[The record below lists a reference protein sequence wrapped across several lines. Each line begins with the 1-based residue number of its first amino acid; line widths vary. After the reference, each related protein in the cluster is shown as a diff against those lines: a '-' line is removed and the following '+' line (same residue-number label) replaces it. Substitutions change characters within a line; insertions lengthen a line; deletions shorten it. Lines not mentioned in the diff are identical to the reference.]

1 MYTLNVDSQ
10 LITRFGASEY
20 LCGLSVNNVY
30 RLVPATANKL
40 VDADQMRQSLQR
52 VIDGFESLD
61 ESMTNSVA
69 QCFLRQQKRQFTL
82 LWSVASLTE
91 FFDFQELGQW
101 WTLFAERSI
110 DFALRAAWRFPEIKR
125 LCKSTSDD
133 LTETVPGLFVLGLGK
148 LGGNDLN
155 FSSDVDLVAFYDA
168 DLVPVSPVHGKTDI
182 CTRVLKQLTQLLSEV
197 TEQGFVWR
205 VDWRLRPEASV
216 NPLAMPISAG
226 LQFYY
231 FRSLS
236 WHRLAMMK
244 ARVVAGDEQVGGQF
258 LSDLDSFIWRINLDY
273 HALDEIGDLKQ
284 KINLEHP
291 ALRLARDQNHEITR
305 DCADFNIKLGR
316 GGIREIEFIVNAMQ
330 LVWGGRRI
338 ALRIPNTL
346 EALNQL
352 SREKLLDVVVAQQL
366 ETAYCLFRQVENAVQ
381 MLDNQ
386 QKYQLPCAE
395 VRQQALLQL
404 LNRNSWQQL
413 TEALYQQRMIVA
425 NEFDACFAEN
435 EKQQSRP
442 SVSSSLLEEDLQP
455 AATEI
460 INGWLNGFQ
469 IYGVANSETDQL
481 KALFD
486 YLTDELLASGLPAS
500 EAIIRIDGFFR
511 SMPTGVQ
518 YFRLLQAHPVL
529 LKSII
534 RPLLIS
540 PPMATL
546 LEQSPHIVD
555 ALISPI
561 EQVHQFNP
569 KSRSDFVL
577 ASTRAEVRAE
587 RLRRFVNEE
596 LYVSY
601 LSLLRGRI
609 STIELHQRLT
619 SIAQHTLD
627 LGLTINCDQMQLH
640 QVPIAVLGL
649 GKLGMQSMS
658 PMSDLDLIFIAES
671 IDDIE
676 SANRFARRYQR
687 LMETRM
693 KEGIA
698 YEMDM
703 RLRPSG
709 RSGPPTVSL
718 DSFEKYHHHRAQ
730 TWEHIAL
737 IPGRFVSG
745 NSLIGAKAS
754 TIRQRLLVQP
764 RDHQQF
770 INDAWKMLSRI
781 RDQRTTKVAV
791 DSLSIKLRRGGLME
805 ADYLTACIAIL
816 HIPQQPEWAAL
827 DYPQLLEAIAD
838 NTSFPELNEIVNF
851 WRHLQ
856 VWVRLLNL
864 EAATLSDFPAQ
875 ELGCFLDDLGLS
887 NQQHL
892 REKMIYSAN
901 TINDYLDQLMQERSI
916 QTAAQTDAWEE
927 SAVIWLDNERC
938 Y

>member
-1 MYTLNVDSQ
+1 MQTINVNKQIIARLGS
-10 LITRFGASEY
+10 SEY
-20 LCGLSVNNVY
+20 LSSLITDDDY
-30 RLVPATANKL
+30 LVPASESESFNP
-40 VDADQMRQSLQR
+40 DQMRQHLQG
-52 VIDGFESLD
+52 VVDGFENIF
-61 ESMTNSVA
+61 ENMTSSAA
-69 QCFLRQQKRQFTL
+69 QSFLRQQKRQFTL
-82 LWSVASLTE
+82 LWSVASLDE
-91 FFDFQELGQW
+91 CFDFQELGQW
-101 WTLFAERSI
+101 WTLFADRSI
-110 DFALRAAWRFPEIKR
+110 DFALRAVWRFADIKR
-125 LCKSTSDD
+125 LCTSISND

-168 DLVPVSPVHGKTDI
+168 DLIPVSPMQGKTDV

-197 TEQGFVWR
+197 TSEGFVWR

-216 NPLAMPISAG
+216 NPLAMSISAG

-244 ARVVAGDEQVGGQF
+244 ARVVAGDQRVGRQF
-258 LSDLDSFIWRINLDY
+258 LSELDSFIWRINLDY
-273 HALDEIGDLKQ
+273 RSLDEIGDLKQ

-291 ALRLARDQNHEITR
+291 ALRLARDQDHDITT

-330 LVWGGRRI
+330 LIWGGRRI
-338 ALRIPNTL
+338 ALRIANTL
-346 EALNQL
+346 DALKQL
-352 SREKLLDVVVAQQL
+352 SKEKLLDMTVAQQL
-366 ETAYCLFRQVENAVQ
+366 KFAYCLFRQLENAVQ

-386 QKYQLPCAE
+386 QQYQLPSTE
-395 VRQQALLQL
+395 QRQQALLQL

-413 TEALYQQRMIVA
+413 TEDIYQHRLIVA

-435 EKQQSRP
+435 EKQPPPDSY
-442 SVSSSLLEEDLQP
+442 SSSLLDDDLQP

-469 IYGVANSETDQL
+469 IYGVANSETHQL
-481 KALFD
+481 KELFD
-486 YLTDELLASGLPAS
+486 YLADVLHDSGLPVS
-500 EAIIRIDGFFR
+500 DAIIRIDGFFR
-511 SMPTGVQ
+511 SMPTGIQ

-555 ALISPI
+555 ALISPL
-561 EQVHQFNP
+561 QQDHRFNP
-569 KSRSDFVL
+569 QSRSDFVL
-577 ASTRAEVRAE
+577 TSSRAEVRAE

-609 STIELHQRLT
+609 STVELHQRLT

-627 LGLTINCDQMQLH
+627 LGLKINCDHMQLD
-640 QVPIAVLGL
+640 VAPIAVLGL

-658 PMSDLDLIFIAES
+658 PLSDLDLIFIAET

-676 SANRFARRYQR
+676 SANRFARRFQHS
-687 LMETRM
+687 METRM

-718 DSFEKYHHHRAQ
+718 GSFEKYHLQRAY

-745 NSLIGAKAS
+745 NAVIGAQAS
-754 TIRQRLLVQP
+754 NIRQRLLVQP

-781 RDQRTTKVAV
+781 RDQRTAEVAV
-791 DSLSIKLRRGGLME
+791 DSLSVKLRRGGLME

-816 HIPQQPEWAAL
+816 QIPQQPDWAAL
-827 DYPQLLEAIAD
+827 DYPQLLEAISN
-838 NTSFPELNEIVNF
+838 NTRYTELSAIVQF

-864 EAATLSDFPAQ
+864 ETLQISDFPAQ
-875 ELGCFLDDLGLS
+875 ELSFFLSDLGLS
-887 NQQHL
+887 SGEQL
-892 REKMIYSAN
+892 REKISSSAK
-901 TINDYLDQLMQERSI
+901 IIDGYIGQFMQDRSLESAKQI
-916 QTAAQTDAWEE
+916 DDWEE
-927 SAVIWLDNERC
+927 TAVIWLD
-938 Y
+938 

>member
-1 MYTLNVDSQ
+1 MQCINVNKQ
-10 LITRFGASEY
+10 LITRLGSSDY
-20 LCGLSVNNVY
+20 LSSLIDDDY
-30 RLVPATANKL
+30 RLVPASKSESDS
-40 VDADQMRQSLQR
+40 VDQLRQRLQYVADRFEKDSENITPSAAQS
-52 VIDGFESLD
+52 
-61 ESMTNSVA
+61 
-69 QCFLRQQKRQFTL
+69 FLRQQKRQFTL
-82 LWSVASLTE
+82 LWSVANLAES
-91 FFDFQELGQW
+91 FDFQELGRW
-101 WTLFAERSI
+101 WTMFAERSI

-125 LCKSTSDD
+125 LCTSIAND

-168 DLVPVSPVHGKTDI
+168 DLVPVSPMQGKTDV
-182 CTRVLKQLTQLLSEV
+182 CTRVLKKLTQLLSEV
-197 TEQGFVWR
+197 TNQGFVWR

-216 NPLAMPISAG
+216 NPLAMPVSAG

-244 ARVVAGDEQVGGQF
+244 ARVVAGDQQAGRVF
-258 LSDLDSFIWRINLDY
+258 LSELDSYIWRINLDY
-273 HALDEIGDLKQ
+273 RALDEIGDLKQ

-291 ALRLARDQNHEITR
+291 ALTLARDQNHDITE

-330 LVWGGRRI
+330 LIWGGRRS
-338 ALRIPNTL
+338 ALRTANTVD
-346 EALNQL
+346 ALKQL
-352 SREKLLDVVVAQQL
+352 AEEKLLDVAVAQQL
-366 ETAYCLFRQVENAVQ
+366 KSAYCLFRQVENAVQ

-386 QKYQLPCAE
+386 QQYQLPVSE
-395 VRQQALLQL
+395 ERQQIVLQL

-413 TEALYQQRMIVA
+413 TDALYQQRIIVA
-425 NEFDACFAEN
+425 KEFDACFAEN
-435 EKQQSRP
+435 EQHELA
-442 SVSSSLLEEDLQP
+442 VSGSYSLLDEDLQP
-455 AATEI
+455 AAAEI
-460 INGWLNGFQ
+460 LNGWLNGFQ
-469 IYGVANSETDQL
+469 IYGVANSETNQL
-481 KALFD
+481 KELLT
-486 YLTDELLASGLPAS
+486 YITDELHESGLTAS
-500 EAIIRIDGFFR
+500 DAIMRIDGFFR
-511 SMPTGVQ
+511 SMPTGIQ

-529 LKSII
+529 LKSIV

-555 ALISPI
+555 ALISPM
-561 EQVHQFNP
+561 QQDHQFNP
-569 KSRSDFVL
+569 QTRSDFVL
-577 ASTRAEVRAE
+577 ANSQAEVRAE

-596 LYVSY
+596 LYISY

-609 STIELHQRLT
+609 SSAELQQRLT
-619 SIAQHTLD
+619 SIARHTLD
-627 LGLTINCDQMQLH
+627 LGLTINCDQLQLD

-658 PMSDLDLIFIAES
+658 PLSDLDLIFIAET

-676 SANRFARRYQR
+676 PANRFARRFQH

-718 DSFEKYHHHRAQ
+718 DSFEKYHLQRAQ

-737 IPGRFVSG
+737 IPGRRVTG
-745 NSLIGAKAS
+745 NLAIGIEAEK
-754 TIRQRLLVQP
+754 IRQRVLIQP
-764 RDHQQF
+764 RDYQQF

-781 RDQRTTKVAV
+781 RDQRISESTD
-791 DSLSIKLRRGGLME
+791 DSLSVKLRRGGLME
-805 ADYLTACIAIL
+805 TDYLSACIAIQQ
-816 HIPQQPEWAAL
+816 IPQHPEWATL
-827 DYPQLLEAIAD
+827 DYSQLLEAISNHTD
-838 NTSFPELNEIVNF
+838 YRELSEIVQF
-851 WRHLQ
+851 WRDLQ

-864 EAATLSDFPAQ
+864 ETAKLSDFPAQ
-875 ELGCFLDDLGLS
+875 ELSFFLADSGLAS
-887 NQQHL
+887 AEQL
-892 REKMIYSAN
+892 REKINSSAQ
-901 TINDYLDQLMQERSI
+901 IIDDYIDQFMQNRSLESK
-916 QTAAQTDAWEE
+916 QQTDDWEE
-927 SAVIWLDNERC
+927 AAVIWLVDEG
-938 Y
+938 